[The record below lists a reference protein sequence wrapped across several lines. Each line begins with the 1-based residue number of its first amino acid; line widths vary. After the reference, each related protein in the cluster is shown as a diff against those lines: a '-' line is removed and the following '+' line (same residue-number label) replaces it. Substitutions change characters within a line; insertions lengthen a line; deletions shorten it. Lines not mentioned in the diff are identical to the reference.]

1 MTGDDDFEAFVRR
14 AMPRL
19 LATAV
24 LYCGHRQRAEDAVQE
39 ALVEVYG
46 RWSSLRSPEAYA
58 ETVVRRRLARDGRR
72 WWSRWKPVEID
83 SVPMPAASTVESEA
97 NVRAILYALTLLPRR
112 QRQILVMAALRQ
124 MSHREIS
131 EELGVSVGTVGPTLA
146 KARARVAA
154 LLGHAPS
161 GRSDNTLVP
170 SAPSVRISGLE
181 GLLDPV
187 DTALRSAE
195 ASLAAGFTQ
204 DATTLA
210 RLRTAVCAAVGAG
223 R

>member
-1 MTGDDDFEAFVRR
+1 MADDDFEAFVRR
-14 AMPRL
+14 ATPRL
-19 LATAV
+19 LAGAV

-46 RWSSLRSPEAYA
+46 RWSALRSPEAYA
-58 ETVVRRRLARDGRR
+58 ETVVRRRLAHDGRR

-83 SVPMPAASTVESEA
+83 AVPVPAASTVESEV
-97 NVRAILYALTLLPRR
+97 NVRAILRALTLLPRR

-124 MSHREIS
+124 MSHREIA

-154 LLGHAPS
+154 LL
-161 GRSDNTLVP
+161 DLVP
-170 SAPSVRISGLE
+170 QRRPDNPLVRSTPQVPIAGTA
-181 GLLDPV
+181 GPLDPV
-187 DTALRSAE
+187 DVALRAAE
-195 ASLAAGFTQ
+195 AWLAAGFAQ
-204 DATTLA
+204 DAATVGQ
-210 RLRTAVCAAVGAG
+210 LRAAVRAATGVG